1 MNKLIRTRILS
12 LLAAGMVAVGTLSS
26 PVLATTVQPQGQ
38 STAAAT
44 PAPTPA
50 YADPSVVTTNG
61 LQGWPKAQDISSE
74 TGCVLDAD
82 TGAIIYNKKMD
93 QKMFP
98 ASTTKIMTA
107 LIALE
112 KGNMGDTVTL
122 DQQSVKYA
130 TSGSSNLDTKV
141 GEQFKLGD
149 MMYGMMLKSAND
161 IATGIA
167 VHIGNGSVANFVKM
181 MNDKAAELGCTNTHF
196 NNACGMPDD
205 AHWTTAHDMA
215 RIARACFNNKNFM
228 KIVGTVTYTI
238 PATNMTAARTVQ
250 NHVGLYVN
258 PQFKYP
264 GVVGGKTGTTDAA
277 GSCLVSFYQNNG
289 RRLVT
294 VSMKASDGGQAS
306 ISHRTMLDYATK
318 NTKAVSTGI
327 DAKYVVSGS
336 NKVTLPNDAEL
347 KDCKV
352 EEKDGPAS
360 NGQETRV
367 RTYTYNG
374 YTVGTMTVYKAAVTS
389 DAAQT
394 DSVQEASS
402 TESGASAAETTG
414 ERVSGVKNSLSG
426 VIQSVRSGKLS
437 QIPRDVVVIGVL
449 GILVIIGVILII
461 VSSVKRKHRKHKRK

>member
-1 MNKLIRTRILS
+1 MNNKIRTRILS
-12 LLAAGMVAVGTLSS
+12 ILAAGIVATGTLAGPVMATEVTNTAQSAASS
-26 PVLATTVQPQGQ
+26 T
-38 STAAAT
+38 T

-50 YADPSVVTTNG
+50 YADASVVTTNG
-61 LQGWPKAQDISSE
+61 LEGWPKAQDISSE

-112 KGNMGDTVTL
+112 RGNMGDTVTL

-130 TSGSSNLDTKV
+130 TSGSSNLNTKV
-141 GEQFKLGD
+141 GEQFKLND

-228 KIVGTVTYTI
+228 KIVGTVSYKI
-238 PATNMTAARTVQ
+238 PATNMSDARTVQ

-258 PQFKYP
+258 PEFKYP

-294 VSMKASDGGQAS
+294 VSMKAADGGQAC

-318 NTKAVSTGI
+318 NTKAVSTDI
-327 DAKYVVSGS
+327 DSKYVVSGS
-336 NKVTLPNDAEL
+336 NKVTLPNDADL

-352 EEKDGPAS
+352 EEKDGAAS
-360 NGQETRV
+360 NGQETKV

-374 YTVGTMTVYKAAVTS
+374 YPVGTMTIYKVADTPDAADSVEEASADSGTSSVTTVENRRVTS
-389 DAAQT
+389 K
-394 DSVQEASS
+394 
-402 TESGASAAETTG
+402 G
-414 ERVSGVKNSLSG
+414 SLSSALNA
-426 VIQSVRSGKLS
+426 VKSGKLS
-437 QIPRDVVVIGVL
+437 EIPKDAIVIGVL
-449 GILVIIGVILII
+449 GILIIIGIILII
-461 VSSVKRKHRKHKRK
+461 VTAVRKSHRK

>member
-1 MNKLIRTRILS
+1 MNKQIKTRILS
-12 LLAAGMVAVGTLSS
+12 VLAAGMVAAGTLAS
-26 PVLATTVQPQGQ
+26 PVMATEVTNTAQ
-38 STAAAT
+38 STAST
-44 PAPTPA
+44 PTPTPTPA
-50 YADPSVVTTNG
+50 YADASVVTTNG
-61 LQGWPKAQDISSE
+61 LAGWPKAQDISSE

-215 RIARACFNNKNFM
+215 RIARACFNNKEFM
-228 KIVGTVTYTI
+228 KIVGTVSYKI
-238 PATNMTAARTVQ
+238 PATNMSDARTVQ

-258 PQFKYP
+258 PEFKYP

-294 VSMKASDGGQAS
+294 VCMKAADGGQAC

-318 NTKAVSTGI
+318 NTKAVSTDI
-327 DAKYVVSGS
+327 DSKYVVSGS
-336 NKVTLPNDAEL
+336 NKVTLPNNADL

-352 EEKDGPAS
+352 EEKDGAAS
-360 NGQETRV
+360 NGQETKV

-374 YTVGTMTVYKAAVTS
+374 YPVGTMTVYKAADTS
-389 DAAQT
+389 DAA
-394 DSVQEASS
+394 DSVEEASADS
-402 TESGASAAETTG
+402 GTSSVTTTENR
-414 ERVSGVKNSLSG
+414 RVTSKGSLSSALNA
-426 VIQSVRSGKLS
+426 VKSGKLS
-437 QIPRDVVVIGVL
+437 EIPKDAIVIGVL
-449 GILVIIGVILII
+449 GILIIIGIILII
-461 VSSVKRKHRKHKRK
+461 VSAVKKSHRK